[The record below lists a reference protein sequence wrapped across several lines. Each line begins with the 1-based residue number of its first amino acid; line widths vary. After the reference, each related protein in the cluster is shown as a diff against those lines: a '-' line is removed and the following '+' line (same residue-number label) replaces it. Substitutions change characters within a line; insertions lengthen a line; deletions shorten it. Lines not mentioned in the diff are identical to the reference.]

1 MERPTREIPLQDVRV
16 LVLDDDDTVRKLCHT
31 ILVGAGCT
39 VESAMDGRE
48 GLQILIHRDFDVI
61 ILDLRMEKLGGLAF
75 LEQTRQIWPW
85 LGIVILSGYVDDESK
100 DRAKELGVHRLLEK
114 PVKPDDLRNHVLDE
128 AREKRRRVELPATVT
143 LDRIKQQL
151 DSLRHFSEM
160 AISAESLDE
169 ALRNLSTGISRLLP
183 CSVVGVLNVMQERL
197 LVMNV
202 MEPVSQRF
210 LDMAEREVFRTY
222 EAVTGEA
229 LPEDSVHIQF
239 TGISCFD
246 DGPESIGS
254 SFMIPLLNRGQVTGL
269 LTLAVAQEHAYTTA
283 NIPFLY
289 HAGNLLSTVLIS
301 LNRIRQ
307 FAVRDVLTGL
317 FNRRGVEE
325 ELERMSQLCFRLKQ
339 PMGVAAVDVDFF
351 KSINDTFGH
360 LIGDQVLRELAGLLR
375 KDVRTSDVIGR
386 YGGDEMVILFPQVTT
401 DQLLKIGDEVIRSVR
416 SHVFCE
422 STTGVGL
429 TISVG
434 VASTEE
440 PDVKSSADLLVRADQ
455 ALYKAKQAGRDRVC
469 AWSMPTLAAALH
481 LRGPSKKAST
491 KRAPRGSLLVV
502 DDDPEIGKL
511 LNRVLKKDHYD
522 VVVVTTAEEA
532 LKAIESEPGRFDI
545 MLTDVGLPGE
555 SGHDLLGLVSKI
567 DESIVKIVITGMVTA
582 DNAIVAL
589 RNGAYEFI
597 KKPIEFAHLKEVCER
612 ALNYRRLMISNT
624 LYQRDLEKTVREK
637 SAALARAMEQ
647 FKMSYNFTLE
657 ALIAMLDA
665 KAHETGIH
673 STRVRDLAM
682 TLARYLGLPERD
694 VEVIGRGALLHDIGK
709 IAIPDSILHKAGPLT
724 EEERKIM
731 RTHPEIGYRILR
743 SSPFLEES
751 AEIVR
756 SHHEWYDGTGY
767 PRGIKGEDI
776 AVGARIFSLVDAY
789 DAMRSG
795 RVYNKARSVGE
806 TITEIKKHA
815 GKQFDPHVVE
825 AFLKCQP
832 QLEEVAGWAAEAEF
846 RRSTT
851 G

>member
-1 MERPTREIPLQDVRV
+1 MITAGTPSNLKDVRV
-16 LVLDDDDTVRKLCHT
+16 LVLDDDDTVRTFCHS
-31 ILVGAGCT
+31 ILNAAGCI
-39 VESAMDGRE
+39 VETATDGRD
-48 GLQILIHRDFDVI
+48 GLQILMHRDFDVI
-61 ILDLRMEKLGGLAF
+61 VLDLRMEKLGGLAF
-75 LEQTRQIWPW
+75 LEQTRRMWPW
-85 LGIVILSGYVDDESK
+85 LGIVILSGYVDEESA
-100 DRAKELGVHRLLEK
+100 DRAREFGVNRLLEK
-114 PVKPDDLRNHVLDE
+114 PVAPNALRENVLEE
-128 AREKRRRVELPATVT
+128 ALEKRRRVELPATVT

-151 DSLRHFSEM
+151 DLLRHFSEM

-169 ALRNLSTGISRLLP
+169 ALRNLSTGLSRLIP
-183 CSVVGVLNVMQERL
+183 CSVVGVLNLSDERI

-210 LDMAEREVFRTY
+210 LDLAEQEVFRSY
-222 EAVTGEA
+222 DSMTGEEL
-229 LPEDSVHIQF
+229 LPESIHIQY

-254 SFMIPLLNRGQVTGL
+254 IFMIPLLNRGQLFGL
-269 LTLAVAQEHAYTTA
+269 LTLTVATENAYTTE

-317 FNRRGVEE
+317 FNRRGMEE

-360 LIGDQVLRELAGLLR
+360 LIGDQVLRELAQLLR
-375 KDVRTSDVIGR
+375 KVVRSSDVIGR
-386 YGGDEMVILFPQVTT
+386 YGGDEMVILLPQVTT
-401 DQLLKIGDEVIRSVR
+401 EQSLQIGEEIIKAIRR
-416 SHVFCE
+416 TLFCE
-422 STTGVGL
+422 STTGL
-429 TISVG
+429 NMTISIG
-434 VASTEE
+434 VASSDELE
-440 PDVKSSADLLVRADQ
+440 IKSSAELLVRADQ
-455 ALYKAKQAGRDRVC
+455 ALYKAKQAGRDRVS
-469 AWSMPTLAAALH
+469 AWSTKSAVAALQAGESAH
-481 LRGPSKKAST
+481 KKT
-491 KRAPRGSLLVV
+491 VQGRTPRGSLLVV
-502 DDDPEIGKL
+502 DDDPDIGKL
-511 LNRVLKKDHYD
+511 LSRVLRKEHYD
-522 VVVVTTAEEA
+522 VTVVTTAEEA
-532 LKAIESEPGRFDI
+532 VTAVQSNPGAYDI
-545 MLTDVGLPGE
+545 MLTDVGLPQG
-555 SGHDLLGLVSKI
+555 SGHELLAQVSRL

-582 DNAIVAL
+582 DNAITSL

-597 KKPIEFAHLKEVCER
+597 KKPIDFTHLSEVVDR

-682 TLARYLGLPERD
+682 VLSRHLNLSERD

-724 EEERKIM
+724 EEERRVM

-756 SHHEWYDGTGY
+756 SHHEWFDGTGY
-767 PRGIKGEDI
+767 PRGLKGEAI
-776 AVGARIFSLVDAY
+776 CLGARIFSIVDAY

-795 RVYNKARSVGE
+795 RVYNKSKSAGD
-806 TITEIKKHA
+806 TIQEIRKFS
-815 GKQFDPHVVE
+815 GRQFDPAMVD

-832 QLEEVAGWAAEAEF
+832 QMDDVGGWAAAAVKK
-846 RRSTT
+846 
-851 G
+851 

>member
-1 MERPTREIPLQDVRV
+1 MISPGTLSDLKDVRV
-16 LVLDDDDTVRKLCHT
+16 LVLDDDDTVRTFCHS
-31 ILVGAGCT
+31 ILNAAGCI
-39 VESAMDGRE
+39 VETATDGRD
-48 GLQILIHRDFDVI
+48 GLQILMHRDFDVI
-61 ILDLRMEKLGGLAF
+61 VLDLRMEKLGGLAF
-75 LEQTRQIWPW
+75 LEQTRRMWPW
-85 LGIVILSGYVDDESK
+85 LGIVILSGYVDEESA
-100 DRAKELGVHRLLEK
+100 DRAREFGVNRLLEK
-114 PVKPDDLRNHVLDE
+114 PVSPNALRQNVLEE
-128 AREKRRRVELPATVT
+128 ASEKRRRVELPATVT

-169 ALRNLSTGISRLLP
+169 ALRNLSTGLSRLIP
-183 CSVVGVLNVMQERL
+183 CSVVGVLNLSDERL

-210 LDMAEREVFRTY
+210 LDFAEKEVFRTF
-222 EAVTGEA
+222 ESVTGEA
-229 LPEDSVHIQF
+229 LAPESIHIQY

-254 SFMIPLLNRGQVTGL
+254 IFMIPLLNRGQLFGL
-269 LTLAVAQEHAYTTA
+269 LTLTVATENAYTSE

-317 FNRRGVEE
+317 FNRRGMEE

-375 KDVRTSDVIGR
+375 KVVRSSDVIGR
-386 YGGDEMVILFPQVTT
+386 YGGDEMVILFPQVSTE
-401 DQLLKIGDEVIRSVR
+401 LLLQIGEEIIKAIRR
-416 SHVFCE
+416 NLFCE
-422 STTGVGL
+422 STTGVNL
-429 TISVG
+429 TISIG
-434 VASTEE
+434 VASSDELE
-440 PDVKSSADLLVRADQ
+440 VKSSAELLVRADQ

-469 AWSMPTLAAALH
+469 AWSTKSAAAALQAGEKAH
-481 LRGPSKKAST
+481 KKT
-491 KRAPRGSLLVV
+491 VHGRAPRGSLLVV
-502 DDDPEIGKL
+502 DDDPDIGKL
-511 LNRVLKKDHYD
+511 LSRVLRKEHYD
-522 VVVVTTAEEA
+522 VTVVTTAEEA
-532 LKAIESEPGRFDI
+532 IVAVQSNPGAYDI
-545 MLTDVGLPGE
+545 MLTDVGLPQG
-555 SGHDLLGLVSKI
+555 SGHDLLAQISRL

-582 DNAIVAL
+582 DNAITSL

-597 KKPIEFAHLKEVCER
+597 KKPIDFAHLSEVVDR

-673 STRVRDLAM
+673 STRVRDLSM
-682 TLARYLGLPERD
+682 VLARHLNLSERD

-724 EEERKIM
+724 EEERRVM

-756 SHHEWYDGTGY
+756 SHHEWFDGTGY
-767 PRGIKGEDI
+767 PRGLKGEAI
-776 AVGARIFSLVDAY
+776 CLGARIFAIVDAY

-795 RVYNKARSVGE
+795 RVYNKSKSAGD
-806 TITEIKKHA
+806 TIQEIRKFS
-815 GKQFDPHVVE
+815 GRQFDPKMVE
-825 AFLKCQP
+825 AFLTCQP
-832 QLEEVAGWAAEAEF
+832 QMDDVGGWAAAAVKK
-846 RRSTT
+846 
-851 G
+851 

>member
-1 MERPTREIPLQDVRV
+1 MTSPSTVGDLKDVRV
-16 LVLDDDDTVRKLCHT
+16 LVLDDDDTVRTFCHT
-31 ILVGAGCT
+31 ILNAAGCI
-39 VESAMDGRE
+39 VETATDGRD
-48 GLQILIHRDFDVI
+48 GLQILMHRDFDVI
-61 ILDLRMEKLGGLAF
+61 VLDLRMEKLGGLAF
-75 LEQTRQIWPW
+75 LEQTRRMWPW
-85 LGIVILSGYVDDESK
+85 LGIVILSGYVDEESAE
-100 DRAKELGVHRLLEK
+100 RASAFGVHRLLEK
-114 PVKPDDLRNHVLDE
+114 PVSPNAMRENVLQE
-128 AREKRRRVELPATVT
+128 ALEKRRRVELPATVT

-151 DSLRHFSEM
+151 DLLRHFSEM

-169 ALRNLSTGISRLLP
+169 ALRNLSTGLSRLIP
-183 CSVVGVLNVMQERL
+183 CSVVGVLNLSDERI

-210 LDMAEREVFRTY
+210 LDLAEREVFRSY
-222 EAVTGEA
+222 DSMSGEEL
-229 LPEDSVHIQF
+229 LPESIHIQY

-254 SFMIPLLNRGQVTGL
+254 IFMIPLLNRGQLFGL
-269 LTLAVAQEHAYTTA
+269 LTLTVATENAYTA
-283 NIPFLY
+283 ENIPFLY

-317 FNRRGVEE
+317 FNRRGMEE

-360 LIGDQVLRELAGLLR
+360 LIGDQVLRELSGLLR
-375 KDVRTSDVIGR
+375 KVVRSSDVIGR
-386 YGGDEMVILFPQVTT
+386 YGGDEMVILLPQVTT
-401 DQLLKIGDEVIRSVR
+401 EQLLQIGEEIIKAIRR
-416 SHVFCE
+416 TLFCE
-422 STTGVGL
+422 STTGLNL
-429 TISVG
+429 TISIG
-434 VASTEE
+434 VASSDELE
-440 PDVKSSADLLVRADQ
+440 VKSSAELLVRADQ
-455 ALYKAKQAGRDRVC
+455 ALYKAKQAGRDRVS
-469 AWSMPTLAAALH
+469 AWSTKSAVAALQAGELAH
-481 LRGPSKKAST
+481 KKT
-491 KRAPRGSLLVV
+491 VHGRTPRGSLLVV
-502 DDDPEIGKL
+502 DDDPDIGKL
-511 LNRVLKKDHYD
+511 LSRVLRKEHYD
-522 VVVVTTAEEA
+522 VTVVTTAEDA
-532 LKAIESEPGRFDI
+532 VAAVQSNPGAYDI
-545 MLTDVGLPGE
+545 MLTDVGLPQG
-555 SGHDLLGLVSKI
+555 SGHDLLAQVSRL

-582 DNAIVAL
+582 DNAITSL

-597 KKPIEFAHLKEVCER
+597 KKPIDFAHLSEVVDR

-682 TLARYLGLPERD
+682 VLSRHLNLSERD

-724 EEERKIM
+724 EEERRVM

-756 SHHEWYDGTGY
+756 SHHEWFDGTGY
-767 PRGIKGEDI
+767 PRGLKGQDI
-776 AVGARIFSLVDAY
+776 CLGARIFSIVDAY

-795 RVYNKARSVGE
+795 RVYNKSKSAGD
-806 TITEIKKHA
+806 TIQEIRKFS
-815 GKQFDPHVVE
+815 GRQFDPEMVE

-832 QLEEVAGWAAEAEF
+832 QMDDVGGWAAAAVKK
-846 RRSTT
+846 
-851 G
+851 